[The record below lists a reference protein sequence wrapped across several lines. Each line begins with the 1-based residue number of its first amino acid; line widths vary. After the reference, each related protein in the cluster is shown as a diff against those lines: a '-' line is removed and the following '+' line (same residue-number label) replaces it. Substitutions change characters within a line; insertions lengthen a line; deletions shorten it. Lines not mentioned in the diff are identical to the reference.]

1 MTLEKFVQWL
11 QQLQLDSI
19 WETLLIVAA
28 SLLCITVH
36 ETCHGLAAY
45 WLGDDTAKR
54 MGRLSLNPLKHVDLV
69 GLVMMA
75 LVRFGWAKPVPVDM
89 RKFKNPK
96 ADMAITALAGPV
108 SNVLLALVALLLR
121 VVALVFYFR
130 YPGQGIWDWIVL
142 FLEYT
147 AVLSAGL
154 AVFNLFPVPPL
165 DGSKVLFSI
174 LPDRTYD
181 KLMRYEKYGM
191 LVLVVLLLTGLLD
204 KPLSFL
210 RSGLLSGLSAVTS
223 PVFYFLAERLL

>member
-19 WETLLIVAA
+19 WETLVIVAA

-36 ETCHGLAAY
+36 ETCHGLAAC

-54 MGRLSLNPLKHVDLV
+54 MGRLSLNPLKHVDIV

-96 ADMAITALAGPV
+96 TGMAITALAGPL
-108 SNVLLALVALLLR
+108 SNVLLSLLALLFR
-121 VVALVFYFR
+121 AVVLVFYFK
-130 YPGQGIWDWIVL
+130 YPGQGVWDWAVL

-147 AVLSAGL
+147 AILSAGL

-165 DGSKVLFSI
+165 DGSKVLFAV
-174 LPDRTYD
+174 LPEHAYN
-181 KLMRYEKYGM
+181 KLMHYEKYGM
-191 LVLVVLLLTGLLD
+191 LVLAALLLTGLLD
-204 KPLSFL
+204 KPLQFL
-210 RSGLLSGLSAVTS
+210 RGGLLNGLSAVTS
-223 PVFYFLAERLL
+223 PVFYFLAEKML